1 MWRRWRR
8 GWGDEIDMADRQK
21 LTDSSRWVVKV
32 GTSLLTDTESG
43 LNQSAIDS
51 LVAQMA
57 TLKRQGVDIL
67 LVSSGSIVEGMQR
80 MGWKNRPSALDQLQA
95 AAAVGQM
102 GLVQSYES
110 AFKQFALVT
119 AQVLL
124 THADLANR
132 ERYLNARNT
141 LRTLLSLDVIPI
153 INENDAV
160 VNDEIRFGDN
170 DTLAA
175 LVANLVEAEVLAIL
189 TDRKGLYSRDPREN
203 SDAELI
209 EHGRAD
215 DPDLL
220 RNSGAA
226 GAFGRGGML
235 TKVQAAQKAARSGAA
250 TVIADGRDPDTLLK
264 MRAGEVVG
272 TLLTPGTGR
281 LAARKQWL
289 AGQLRGN
296 GELVLDDGAVRVL
309 QESGRSL
316 LPIGVTEVK
325 GAFRRGD
332 IITCIDQHG
341 NEVARGL
348 VNYNSEEATRIKG
361 MASNR
366 IESVL
371 GYVGESELIHRD
383 NIALT
388 E

>member
-1 MWRRWRR
+1 
-8 GWGDEIDMADRQK
+8 MADRKK
-21 LTDSSRWVVKV
+21 LMDSTRWVVKV
-32 GTSLLTDTESG
+32 GTSLLTDTDAG
-43 LNQSAIDS
+43 LNRAAIDS

-57 TLKRQGVDIL
+57 TLKQRGVEIL

-80 MGWKNRPSALDQLQA
+80 MGWKHRPTALDQLQA

-102 GLVQSYES
+102 GLAQCYES
-110 AFKQFALVT
+110 AFKEFDIVT

-141 LRTLLSLDVIPI
+141 LRTLLSLGVIPI

-160 VNDEIRFGDN
+160 ANDEIRFGDN

-175 LVANLVEAEVLAIL
+175 LVANLVEAEIVVIL
-189 TDRKGLYSRDPREN
+189 TDRKGLYNRDPEADA
-203 SDAELI
+203 DAELI

-215 DPDLL
+215 DPSLL
-220 RNSGAA
+220 RNSGPA

-250 TVIADGRDPDTLLK
+250 TVIADGRDRETLLQ
-264 MRAGEVVG
+264 MRAGESVG
-272 TLLTPGTGR
+272 TLLSPGTGR
-281 LAARKQWL
+281 MAARKQWL

-296 GELVLDDGAVRVL
+296 GELVLDDGAVTVL
-309 QESGRSL
+309 KESGRSL
-316 LPIGVTEVK
+316 LPIGVIEVK

-332 IITCIDQHG
+332 IITCVDQRG
-341 NEVARGL
+341 AEVARGL
-348 VNYNSEEATRIKG
+348 VNYNAEEAARIVGKP
-361 MASNR
+361 SNQ
-366 IESVL
+366 IESIL
-371 GYVGESELIHRD
+371 GYGLEAELIHRD

-388 E
+388 

>member
-1 MWRRWRR
+1 M
-8 GWGDEIDMADRQK
+8 IDRKK
-21 LTDSSRWVVKV
+21 LTDASRWVVKV
-32 GTSLLTDTESG
+32 GTSLLTDTDAG
-43 LNQSAIDS
+43 LNRTAIDA

-57 TLKRQGVDIL
+57 TLKRGGVEIL

-80 MGWKNRPSALDQLQA
+80 MGWKHRPTELDQLQA
-95 AAAVGQM
+95 AAAIGQM
-102 GLVQSYES
+102 GLVQCYES
-110 AFKQFALVT
+110 AFQQFDIVT

-141 LRTLLSLDVIPI
+141 LRTLLSLQVIPI

-160 VNDEIRFGDN
+160 SNAEIRFGDN

-175 LVANLVEAEVLAIL
+175 LVANLVEAEVVVIL
-189 TDRKGLYSRDPREN
+189 TDRKGLYNCDPREN
-203 SDAELI
+203 SDAQLI

-215 DPDLL
+215 DPDLI

-235 TKVQAAQKAARSGAA
+235 TKVQAAQKAARSGAF
-250 TVIADGRDPDTLLK
+250 TVIADGRDFDTLLRV
-264 MRAGEVVG
+264 RAGESVG
-272 TLLTPGTGR
+272 TLLVAGTGR
-281 LAARKQWL
+281 MAARKQWL

-296 GELVLDDGAVRVL
+296 GELVLDDGAVQVL
-309 QESGRSL
+309 RESGRSL
-316 LPIGVTEVK
+316 LPIGVTQVR

-332 IITCIDQHG
+332 IITCVTQEG
-341 NEVARGL
+341 QEVARGL
-348 VNYNSEEATRIKG
+348 VNYHSEDATRIAGKP
-361 MASNR
+361 SNK
-366 IESVL
+366 IESIL
-371 GYVGESELIHRD
+371 GHSLEAEMIHRD

>member
-1 MWRRWRR
+1 M
-8 GWGDEIDMADRQK
+8 IDRKK
-21 LTDSSRWVVKV
+21 LTDASRWVVKV
-32 GTSLLTDTESG
+32 GTSLLTDTDAG
-43 LNQSAIDS
+43 LNRTAIDA

-57 TLKRQGVDIL
+57 TLKRGGVEIL

-80 MGWKNRPSALDQLQA
+80 MGWKHRPTELDQLQA
-95 AAAVGQM
+95 AAAIGQM
-102 GLVQSYES
+102 GLVQCYES
-110 AFKQFALVT
+110 AFQQFDIVT

-141 LRTLLSLDVIPI
+141 LRTLLSLQVIPI

-160 VNDEIRFGDN
+160 SNAEIRFGDN

-175 LVANLVEAEVLAIL
+175 LVANLVEAEVVVIL
-189 TDRKGLYSRDPREN
+189 TDRKGLYNCDPREN
-203 SDAELI
+203 SDAQLI

-215 DPDLL
+215 DPDLI

-235 TKVQAAQKAARSGAA
+235 TKVQAAQKAARSGAF
-250 TVIADGRDPDTLLK
+250 TVIADGRDFDTLLRV
-264 MRAGEVVG
+264 RAGESVG
-272 TLLTPGTGR
+272 TLLVAGTGR
-281 LAARKQWL
+281 MAARKQWL

-296 GELVLDDGAVRVL
+296 GELVLDDGAVQVL
-309 QESGRSL
+309 RESGRSL
-316 LPIGVTEVK
+316 LPIGVTQVR

-332 IITCIDQHG
+332 IITCVTQNG
-341 NEVARGL
+341 QEVARGL
-348 VNYNSEEATRIKG
+348 VNYHSEDATRIAGKP
-361 MASNR
+361 SNK
-366 IESVL
+366 IESIL
-371 GYVGESELIHRD
+371 GHSLEAEMIHRD

>member
-1 MWRRWRR
+1 MTERK
-8 GWGDEIDMADRQK
+8 K
-21 LTDSSRWVVKV
+21 LRTAKRWVVKV
-32 GTSLLTDTESG
+32 GTSLLTDTDAG
-43 LNQSAIDS
+43 LNRAAIDA

-57 TLKRQGVDIL
+57 TLKGRGVEIL

-80 MGWKNRPSALDQLQA
+80 MGWKHRPAELAQLQA

-102 GLVQSYES
+102 GLVQCYES
-110 AFKQFALVT
+110 AFQEFGIVT

-141 LRTLLSLDVIPI
+141 LRTLLSLAVIPI

-160 VNDEIRFGDN
+160 VNDDIRFGDN

-175 LVANLVEAEVLAIL
+175 LVANLVEAEVLVIL
-189 TDRKGLYSRDPREN
+189 TDRAGLYSGDPDAN

-209 EHGRAD
+209 QYGRAD
-215 DPDLL
+215 DPNLL
-220 RNSGAA
+220 RGSGPA
-226 GAFGRGGML
+226 GAFGRGGMR

-250 TVIADGRDPDTLLK
+250 TVIADGRARDTLLQ
-264 MRAGEVVG
+264 MRDGEPVG
-272 TLLTPGTGR
+272 TLLIPGTGR

-309 QESGRSL
+309 EEAGRSL

-325 GAFRRGD
+325 GVFRRGD
-332 IITCIDQHG
+332 IITCLTRQG
-341 NEVARGL
+341 REVARGL
-348 VNYNSEEATRIKG
+348 VNYSSDEAARIAG
-361 MASNR
+361 QPSSR
-366 IESVL
+366 IESIL
-371 GYVGESELIHRD
+371 GYGLEAELIHRD

-388 E
+388 D

>member
-1 MWRRWRR
+1 M
-8 GWGDEIDMADRQK
+8 IDRKK
-21 LTDSSRWVVKV
+21 LTDASRWVVKV
-32 GTSLLTDTESG
+32 GTSLLTDTDAG
-43 LNQSAIDS
+43 LNRTAIDA

-57 TLKRQGVDIL
+57 TLKRGGVEIL

-80 MGWKNRPSALDQLQA
+80 MGWKHRPTELDQLQA
-95 AAAVGQM
+95 AAAIGQM
-102 GLVQSYES
+102 GLVQCYES
-110 AFKQFALVT
+110 AFQQFDIVT

-141 LRTLLSLDVIPI
+141 LRTLLSLQVIPI

-160 VNDEIRFGDN
+160 SNAEIRFGDN

-175 LVANLVEAEVLAIL
+175 LVANLVEAEVVVIL
-189 TDRKGLYSRDPREN
+189 TDRKGLYNCDPREN
-203 SDAELI
+203 SDAQLI

-215 DPDLL
+215 DPDLI

-235 TKVQAAQKAARSGAA
+235 TKVQAAQKAARSGAF
-250 TVIADGRDPDTLLK
+250 TVIADGRDFDTLLRV
-264 MRAGEVVG
+264 RAGESVG
-272 TLLTPGTGR
+272 TLLVAGTGR
-281 LAARKQWL
+281 MAARKQWL

-309 QESGRSL
+309 RESGRSL
-316 LPIGVTEVK
+316 LPIGVTQVR

-332 IITCIDQHG
+332 IITCVTQEG
-341 NEVARGL
+341 QEVARGL
-348 VNYNSEEATRIKG
+348 VNYHSEDATRIAGKP
-361 MASNR
+361 SNK
-366 IESVL
+366 IESIL
-371 GYVGESELIHRD
+371 GHSLEAEMIHRD

>member
-1 MWRRWRR
+1 MT
-8 GWGDEIDMADRQK
+8 DMTDMTNRKK

-32 GTSLLTDTESG
+32 GTSLLTDTDAG
-43 LNQSAIDS
+43 LNRTAIDS

-57 TLKRQGVDIL
+57 NLKRRGVEIL

-80 MGWKNRPSALDQLQA
+80 MGWKHRPTALDQLQA

-102 GLVQSYES
+102 GLAQCYES
-110 AFKQFALVT
+110 AFKQFGIVT

-141 LRTLLSLDVIPI
+141 LRTLLSLQVIPI

-175 LVANLVEAEVLAIL
+175 LVANLVEAEILAIL
-189 TDRKGLYSRDPREN
+189 TDREGLYSRDPEAN

-209 EHGRAD
+209 ENGRAD

-220 RNSGAA
+220 RNSGPA
-226 GAFGRGGML
+226 GAFGRGGMR
-235 TKVQAAQKAARSGAA
+235 TKVQAAQKAARSAAA
-250 TVIADGRDPDTLLK
+250 TVIADGRNPDTLLR
-264 MRAGEVVG
+264 MRAGEPVG
-272 TLLTPGTGR
+272 TLLVPGTGR
-281 LAARKQWL
+281 MAARKQWL

-309 QESGRSL
+309 RESGKSL
-316 LPIGVTEVK
+316 LPVGVIEVK
-325 GAFRRGD
+325 GVFRRGD
-332 IITCIDQHG
+332 IITCITREG
-341 NEVARGL
+341 MEVARGL
-348 VNYNSEEATRIKG
+348 VNYNSDEAVRIAGKP
-361 MASNR
+361 SNQ
-366 IESVL
+366 IESIL
-371 GYVGESELIHRD
+371 GYGGEVELIHRD

-388 E
+388 G